1 MDMSAGCEAFNL
13 VGSKNMLI
21 HIPKLA
27 CMPEHYIYQKK
38 KKRRLYF
45 TRFSGKFPL
54 TKIGMKR
61 SIRSNM
67 AMRGEF

>member
-38 KKRRLYF
+38 KKKASVFHQIFWQVSLNKNRYEEKHTF
-45 TRFSGKFPL
+45 
-54 TKIGMKR
+54 
-61 SIRSNM
+61 
-67 AMRGEF
+67 